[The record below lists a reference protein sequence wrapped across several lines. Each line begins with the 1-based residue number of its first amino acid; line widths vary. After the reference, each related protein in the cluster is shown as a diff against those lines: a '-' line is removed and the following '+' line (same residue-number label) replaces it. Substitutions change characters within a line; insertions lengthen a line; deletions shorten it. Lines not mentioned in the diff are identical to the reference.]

1 MPKDPKIPANYQT
14 VMPYLIIK
22 DAAKFIDFTEKV
34 FGATRGHKAMR
45 DENVIMHGEVMI
57 GESTIMFADATEQFQ
72 TQTAGM
78 FVYVSNAD
86 EAYQKAINE
95 GATVVTPLSDQPYG
109 RSGGVKDP
117 FGNTWWITS
126 PL

>member
-1 MPKDPKIPANYQT
+1 MPKGPKIPSNYQT
-14 VMPYLIIK
+14 IMPYLIIK
-22 DAAKFIDFTEKV
+22 DAAKFIDFTEKA
-34 FGATRGHKAMR
+34 FGSTQGHKAMR

-57 GESTIMFADATEQFQ
+57 GESTIMFAEATEQFQ
-72 TQTAGM
+72 TQTAGI
-78 FVYVSNAD
+78 FVYVADAD
-86 EAYQKAINE
+86 EAYQKALNE
-95 GATVVTPLSDQPYG
+95 GATAITPLSDRPYG

>member
-22 DAAKFIDFTEKV
+22 DAAKFITFTENV
-34 FGATRGHKAMR
+34 FAATQGHKAMR
-45 DENVIMHGEVMI
+45 DENAIMHGEVVI
-57 GESTIMFADATEQFQ
+57 GESIIMFADATEQFQ
-72 TQTAGM
+72 IQNAGM
-78 FVYVSNAD
+78 FVYVADAD
-86 EAYQKAINE
+86 EAYQKAIDE
-95 GATVVTPLSDQPYG
+95 GASIVSPLSDQPYG